1 MLGVKVFSEDGSR
14 KSFTMDDKWSSTIFT
29 DLMDAAGTPAWDKWK
44 ADRKTAKLP
53 VFNGPP
59 ELRKPPSSP
68 PITKKT
74 GAAAVL
80 P

>member
-1 MLGVKVFSEDGSR
+1 
-14 KSFTMDDKWSSTIFT
+14 MDDKWSSTILA

-44 ADRKTAKLP
+44 ASRKAAKLP
-53 VFNGPP
+53 IVDGPP
-59 ELRKPPSSP
+59 EPHRLSSSP
-68 PITKKT
+68 STTKET